1 MNLVETIEKEHSKAQ
16 CIKIINYVGQN
27 PKRFEDLVAVFLNG
41 PYRITQRSAWP
52 LNYCVERH
60 PELIKPHLKRV
71 LNHVLKPGLH
81 NSVKRNTMRLLQ
93 FIEIPRSLQGL
104 AVEICFTFL
113 QDTKEP
119 VAIRVFA
126 MTVLTQ
132 LSKVSPE
139 LKNELI
145 PIIEDQLPYG
155 SPAFISRGRKALKEL
170 R

>member
-1 MNLVETIEKEHSKAQ
+1 
-16 CIKIINYVGQN
+16 
-27 PKRFEDLVAVFLNG
+27 
-41 PYRITQRSAWP
+41 
-52 LNYCVERH
+52 
-60 PELIKPHLKRV
+60 
-71 LNHVLKPGLH
+71 
-81 NSVKRNTMRLLQ
+81 MRLLQ

-170 R
+170 RRID